1 MKTQLEKEVEQI
13 SLKEKHA
20 SKDSGG
26 SCTFTID
33 KNGVLDYDI
42 ENKKL
47 YLQDKKELD
56 KLQNQ

>member
-20 SKDSGG
+20 KKDSGG
-26 SCTFTID
+26 SCVFTID

-42 ENKKL
+42 ENKEL
-47 YLQDKKELD
+47 YLQEKNELD
-56 KLQNQ
+56 KLQIQ